1 MGARRAVRYYPAAL
15 ALCILFFS
23 CSPYQMRRHAGSSD
37 GVASVRVL
45 ILAKS
50 GDVTIA
56 SSSLMVVRNSE
67 KTNGKEDRN
76 ARSITIRP
84 GSLRA
89 PMTVIPGKSPVA
101 VNGTAY
107 RGSMVVRPANGSVQ
121 VINVVRM
128 DDYLKSVVP
137 GEIPANWEMEALKAQ
152 AVASRTFAYHR
163 IIAARKKTTTY
174 DLDATVLS
182 QVYRGISEEKPST
195 SRAVEATSGEVILHG
210 GGPILSYFHSTC
222 GGKTVNDRYVWK
234 ASDKPYLEGVRCGF
248 CGGSTRYSW
257 ESKLSLDD
265 IRSRLAS
272 KYGAIG
278 AIRSISFSRKD
289 DRVTEVTV
297 RHGGG
302 ALVLNGN
309 DFRLLFPD
317 DTIQS
322 LYFTSKKTDGGLL
335 LQGKGWGHGVG
346 MCQWGA
352 RGMARNGYGY
362 KRILNHYYSG
372 VRVGTIGRDHGAS
385 ILSSAE
391 HHH

>member
-1 MGARRAVRYYPAAL
+1 MGARRAVRYSPAAL
-15 ALCILFFS
+15 ALCILLFS
-23 CSPYQMRRHAGSSD
+23 CSPYHMRRHAGSSD

-45 ILAKS
+45 ILATR
-50 GDVTIA
+50 GEVTIT
-56 SSSLMVVRNSE
+56 SSSPLSVHNTDKE
-67 KTNGKEDRN
+67 NGKGFRN
-76 ARSITIRP
+76 AQSITIRP
-84 GSLRA
+84 GSIHA
-89 PMTVIPGKSPVA
+89 PITVLPGKSYLA
-101 VNGTAY
+101 VNGIAY
-107 RGSMVVRPANGSVQ
+107 RGNMVVRPASGSIQ

-137 GEIPANWEMEALKAQ
+137 GEIPANWEREALRAQ

-163 IIAARKKTTTY
+163 IIAARKKTTAY

-195 SRAVEATSGEVILHG
+195 SHAVDATSGEVILHG
-210 GGPILSYFHSTC
+210 GDPILSYFHSTC

-265 IRSRLAS
+265 IRTRLAS
-272 KYGAIG
+272 KHGTIG
-278 AIRSISFSRKD
+278 AIRSISFSKKD

-302 ALVLNGN
+302 VLVLNGN
-309 DFRLLFPD
+309 DFRLLFPG

-322 LYFTSKKTDGGLL
+322 LYFTSKKTGGGLI

-352 RGMARNGYGY
+352 RGMAQNGYSY

-385 ILSSAE
+385 MLSSAE